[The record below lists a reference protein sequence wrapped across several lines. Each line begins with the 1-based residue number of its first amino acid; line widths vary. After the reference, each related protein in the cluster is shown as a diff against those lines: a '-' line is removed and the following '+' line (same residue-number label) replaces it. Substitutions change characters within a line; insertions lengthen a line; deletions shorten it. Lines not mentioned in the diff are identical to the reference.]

1 MELGVPSLERTL
13 RLVISPPTPRLFEIP
28 TRIERIS
35 SFALF
40 NRSVISAIRNGF
52 LLVGMILGTITRL
65 TLNLKLGEGFQSN
78 FLCTILLTEN
88 SHPV

>member
-13 RLVISPPTPRLFEIP
+13 RLVISPQRHGYSKFRLELNVSRHLHFSI
-28 TRIERIS
+28 
-35 SFALF
+35 
-40 NRSVISAIRNGF
+40 VISAIHNGF

-65 TLNLKLGEGFQSN
+65 TLNLKLREGFQSN

>member
-13 RLVISPPTPRLFEIP
+13 RLVISPQRHGYSKFRLELNVSRHLHFSI
-28 TRIERIS
+28 
-35 SFALF
+35 
-40 NRSVISAIRNGF
+40 VISAIRNGF